1 MQTQTPRPQPP
12 APSRWGVFAAAPHR
26 LLFLPGAAQ
35 AVLAMAL
42 WLAELLGRTGIVPLP
57 PMVVTP
63 TWAHIFLMLFG
74 LFPFFIFGFLLT
86 VYPRWMNGPV
96 VPASRYVPVSL
107 FLTGGM
113 ILFYVGLFTARAV
126 LEIGLLLQL
135 AGWGVG
141 LYALFAVF
149 RGAPK
154 HGAHETVLNLAL
166 LAAVAG
172 SLSFLH
178 GVVTDSGSSLLLAR
192 EFGLWLFLVPVVFIV
207 SHRMIPFFSSTA
219 LSGYTAV
226 RPAWSLPLLAV
237 GVVGHAA
244 LELLGYPQW
253 LFVFDAPLLFMAIH
267 HSRLWKFR
275 RSFEVRLLAML
286 HIAFLWFGIA
296 MALYTVQSLALLLGN
311 VWLFGRAPLH
321 ALGIGFVTGMM
332 VAMVSRVTLGHS
344 GRALEADNLTW
355 RVLFGV
361 HLAALLRMGAEF
373 LPPAASGTLNALAA
387 ATWLAALAPWAWR
400 YLPMYLRPR
409 IDGKPG

>member
-1 MQTQTPRPQPP
+1 M
-12 APSRWGVFAAAPHR
+12 PSAADSNWEIFADAPHR
-26 LLFLPGAAQ
+26 MLFLPGAAQ

-42 WLAELLGRTGIVPLP
+42 WLAELLSRAGLVSLP
-57 PMVVTP
+57 PMVMTS
-63 TWAHIFLMLFG
+63 TWAHVFLMLFG

-86 VYPRWMNGPV
+86 VYPRWMNGPA
-96 VPASRYVPVSL
+96 VPASRYIPVFL
-107 FLTGGM
+107 LLTGGM
-113 ILFYVGLFTARAV
+113 ILFYIGLFTARPV

-149 RGAPK
+149 RRSPK
-154 HGAHETVLNLAL
+154 HGAHEVALNFTL
-166 LAAVAG
+166 LGAVAG
-172 SLSFLH
+172 ILSFLH
-178 GVVTDSGSSLLLAR
+178 GVATDSGWSMLLAR
-192 EFGLWLFLVPVVFIV
+192 ELGLWLFLVPVVFIV

-226 RPAWSLPLLAV
+226 RPSWSLPLLGA
-237 GVVGHAA
+237 GAVGHAV

-253 LFVFDAPLLFMAIH
+253 LFLSDAPLLVMAIH
-267 HSRLWKFR
+267 HSLLWKFR

-296 MALYTVQSLALLLGN
+296 MALYTAQSLSLLVGN
-311 VWLFGRAPLH
+311 VWILGRAPLH
-321 ALGIGFVTGMM
+321 ALGIGFIAGMM
-332 VAMVSRVTLGHS
+332 VAMASRVTLGHS
-344 GRALEADNLTW
+344 GRALAADNLTW

-361 HLAALLRMGAEF
+361 NLAALLRIGAEF
-373 LPPAASGTLNALAA
+373 LPLGIAGTLNALAA

-400 YLPMYLRPR
+400 YLPIYLRPR